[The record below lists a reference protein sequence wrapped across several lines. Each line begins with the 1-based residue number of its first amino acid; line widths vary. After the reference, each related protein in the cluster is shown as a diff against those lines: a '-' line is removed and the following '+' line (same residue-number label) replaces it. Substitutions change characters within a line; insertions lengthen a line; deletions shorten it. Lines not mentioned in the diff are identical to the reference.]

1 MRRGGTKAVRPRC
14 ALMRAG
20 LRRKVVAMRI
30 TDGSH
35 AGELEELAELAYVRL
50 APDGAAERRTD
61 QLQAENALRVYV
73 NGELTMTLVCSPSN
87 IPELVLGR
95 LFTEGMIAGTED
107 VEEISICEHAT
118 RAIVTLH
125 DRTADYSRKSSLT
138 VASCCTFNSTLNGYF
153 IIDEELSKV
162 TPKPWDPAWIF
173 QMAELFERDTPVH
186 RTTMGAHS
194 CYLALEH
201 EVLYCCEDLGRHN
214 AFDKVIGRALED
226 GVDLTR
232 CTVFT
237 SGRIPTDMVVKALRA
252 GVPTLVSKAVP
263 TDITVRM
270 AREYDLTL
278 ICSAHSDSLKVF
290 SDPLGIVGA

>member
-1 MRRGGTKAVRPRC
+1 M
-14 ALMRAG
+14 
-20 LRRKVVAMRI
+20 
-30 TDGSH
+30 
-35 AGELEELAELAYVRL
+35 
-50 APDGAAERRTD
+50 
-61 QLQAENALRVYV
+61 
-73 NGELTMTLVCSPSN
+73 
-87 IPELVLGR
+87 
-95 LFTEGMIAGTED
+95 
-107 VEEISICEHAT
+107 
-118 RAIVTLH
+118 
-125 DRTADYSRKSSLT
+125 
-138 VASCCTFNSTLNGYF
+138 
-153 IIDEELSKV
+153 
-162 TPKPWDPAWIF
+162 
-173 QMAELFERDTPVH
+173 
-186 RTTMGAHS
+186 
-194 CYLALEH
+194 
-201 EVLYCCEDLGRHN
+201 LYCCEDLGRHN

>member
-1 MRRGGTKAVRPRC
+1 
-14 ALMRAG
+14 
-20 LRRKVVAMRI
+20 MRI
-30 TDGSH
+30 ADGSH
-35 AGELEELAELAYVRL
+35 TGELEELAELDFVRL
-50 APDGAAERRTD
+50 APDGATERRSD
-61 QLQAENALRVYV
+61 KLQVENALRVYV

-95 LFTEGMIAGTED
+95 LFTEGMIAGVED

-125 DRTADYSRKSSLT
+125 ERTADYSRRSSLT
-138 VASCCTFNSTLNGYF
+138 VA
-153 IIDEELSKV
+153 
-162 TPKPWDPAWIF
+162 
-173 QMAELFERDTPVH
+173 LFERDTPVH

-194 CYLALEH
+194 CYLAQNR

-226 GVDLTR
+226 GVDLAT

-237 SGRIPTDMVVKALRA
+237 SGRIPTDMLVKALRA

-278 ICSAHSDSLKVF
+278 ICSAHSDSVKVF
-290 SDPLGIVGA
+290 SDPLGIAQTYATAPAR